1 MNWLFPSEGDN
12 SDIPLITYRTNDEED
27 SGVSTLAFVE
37 STIEIV
43 ISQKHRNKFN
53 YKIIVA
59 FICNLIFDEAYPVID
74 FLFRV
79 FNKLPFIS

>member
-53 YKIIVA
+53 YKIIVV
-59 FICNLIFDEAYPVID
+59 FICNLISDKAYPVID
-74 FLFRV
+74 ILFRV

>member
-27 SGVSTLAFVE
+27 SGVSTLTFVE

-53 YKIIVA
+53 NKIIVA
-59 FICNLIFDEAYPVID
+59 FICNLIFDKAYPVID
-74 FLFRV
+74 ILFRV
-79 FNKLPFIS
+79 FNKVPFIS